1 MWENISDWIYLCVTI
16 ISNIGHAFGLNCR
29 CYVWKYSQWWWLF
42 CLFLPFCV
50 QKSDNRKAYFM
61 VFERGPRA
69 FIGETVKLLRGRAAQ
84 DSSLQNICQSA
95 SDYVNERVTVLSF
108 LRCSLAIFLAQVC
121 FTWLF
126 VSLFLSVTCVVIR
139 VTTICLV
146 WSLFIVSCF
155 LRLWSY

>member
-1 MWENISDWIYLCVTI
+1 
-16 ISNIGHAFGLNCR
+16 
-29 CYVWKYSQWWWLF
+29 
-42 CLFLPFCV
+42 
-50 QKSDNRKAYFM
+50 M

-108 LRCSLAIFLAQVC
+108 LRRSLAIFLAQVC

-126 VSLFLSVTCVVIR
+126 VSLFLSVTCV
-139 VTTICLV
+139 L
-146 WSLFIVSCF
+146 
-155 LRLWSY
+155 

>member
-1 MWENISDWIYLCVTI
+1 MNYYHIEYWTCLWTELSVLCMEILVVIVI
-16 ISNIGHAFGLNCR
+16 I
-29 CYVWKYSQWWWLF
+29 LF
-42 CLFLPFCV
+42 VFTFCV

-69 FIGETVKLLRGRAAQ
+69 FIGETVKLLRGHAAQ

-108 LRCSLAIFLAQVC
+108 LRRSLAIFLAQVC

-126 VSLFLSVTCVVIR
+126 VSLFFSV
-139 VTTICLV
+139 VTYVL
-146 WSLFIVSCF
+146 
-155 LRLWSY
+155 